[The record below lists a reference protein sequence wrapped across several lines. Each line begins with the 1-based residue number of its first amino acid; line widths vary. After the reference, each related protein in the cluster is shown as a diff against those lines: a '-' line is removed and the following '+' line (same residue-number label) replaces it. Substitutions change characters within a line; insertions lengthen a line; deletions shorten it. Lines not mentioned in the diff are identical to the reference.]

1 MPEAGFEP
9 AISTASGED
18 LRLRPLGHWDRLK
31 PDSHCLLKLLTAC
44 IHPGCDF

>member
-31 PDSHCLLKLLTAC
+31 PDSHCLL
-44 IHPGCDF
+44 